1 MNMKR
6 ALIAATVLL
15 LVSGIIF
22 AQQRKDLNVT
32 GKALLDKM
40 NSSSVGDKEYV
51 RGYIVGVFCASRSLD
66 VIPDDLTMKK
76 IEEVAKKY
84 LEENPKKLSRPA
96 NELLKEAWAK
106 PFPIRGK

>member
-51 RGYIVGVFCASRSLD
+51 RGYIV
-66 VIPDDLTMKK
+66 
-76 IEEVAKKY
+76 
-84 LEENPKKLSRPA
+84 
-96 NELLKEAWAK
+96 
-106 PFPIRGK
+106 